1 MLNMKCTV
9 ATLLVIAVACICAT
23 PAQASLTRSQMFAKS
38 AGQAAFQCFAHDCS
52 GRRILGVSGPYSNG
66 LMQYKWRYYGM
77 HNAGTRPYWSRC
89 DQYIK
94 VSTAGVISQYRF
106 MNCV

>member
-1 MLNMKCTV
+1 
-9 ATLLVIAVACICAT
+9 
-23 PAQASLTRSQMFAKS
+23 MFAKA

-52 GRRILGVSGPYSNG
+52 GRRILGVSGPYTAG
-66 LMQYKWRYYGM
+66 LMMYKFRYYGM
-77 HNAGTRPYWSRC
+77 HNAGQRPYWSRC

-94 VSTAGVISQYRF
+94 VSTQGAISQYRF